1 MRKKLALVF
10 AGLFL
15 LSAAVAMRQ
24 QDDYANVKIKATQ
37 VAAGVYMLEGRG
49 GNIGVSAGPDGILI
63 IDDQYA
69 PLADKIKAALKE
81 LNSGELK
88 FVLNTHWH
96 GDHTGGNAIFGK
108 EATIVAHR
116 NVRQRLMTEQRRGER
131 ITPPAPKEAW
141 PVITVDSSL
150 SIYFNNEEIRVRHF
164 PQGHTDGDCVV
175 LFVNSNVVHM
185 GDAFFVAR
193 FPFVDHVSGGSVAG
207 LIKNIEKVIGMLPP
221 DVKIIPGHGPLS
233 TLDDLKS
240 YHQMLT
246 ETTAIVRQ
254 NMTGGRSLEEVK
266 AQGLPEKWKDWGVGF
281 ISTESWIETI
291 YNEFGK

>member
-1 MRKKLALVF
+1 MQKKLALAF

-24 QDDYANVKIKATQ
+24 QDPYSNVEIKTTQ

-69 PLADKIKAALKE
+69 PLADKIKAALKA

-108 EATIVAHR
+108 QATIVAHR

-150 SIYFNNEEIRVRHF
+150 SVHFNNEEIKVLHF
-164 PQGHTDGDCVV
+164 PKGHTDGDCVV
-175 LFVNSNVVHM
+175 FFVNSNVVHM

-193 FPFVDHVSGGSVAG
+193 FPFVDQVSGGSVAG
-207 LIKNIEKVIGMLPP
+207 LIKNIERIIGMLPA

-233 TLDDLKS
+233 TLADLKS
-240 YHQMLT
+240 YHEMLV

-254 NMTGGRSLEEVK
+254 NMAGGKSLEEVK
-266 AQGLPEKWKDWGVGF
+266 ASGLPERWKEWGTGF
-281 ISTESWIETI
+281 ISTERWIETI
-291 YNEFGK
+291 YAEFGK